1 MQQQAGAGTRGDFF
15 LNVNLVF
22 LSQVAIYGLAF
33 LFRIVLAHGL
43 GDDGLGTYA
52 LFYLSVL
59 IAGAMGNFGV
69 GLGSIYFLNKGE
81 HSLRE
86 LFSSS
91 LFTIIVVAAVSAI
104 AVVAYAFVIDD
115 EAFVSGRAYWLYA
128 PTVTA
133 TVAYMLLTALLHGA
147 SRFLALAVLG
157 IVQGA
162 AAVGIATGL
171 LITDTLDVFGAILAF
186 LGSFALADV
195 IALAAV
201 GLRNL
206 DLRAVVRPRW
216 DVLRRQMGYGVQGQ
230 LSNIA
235 QLFNYRLDQYLIVAF
250 VARAAVGH
258 YAVAVSV
265 GESVW
270 WISSAVAM
278 VMLPRLTGLDKE
290 RADEV
295 TPIICRNTLL
305 VSALAALA
313 LAAVSPL
320 AIRILFGSEFDPAVT
335 PLILLMPGVV
345 AISAVRVLASYLFSR
360 GKVIYNLYTTVLSL
374 LATLAFGLILIPPFE
389 IEGAAI
395 ASSLGY
401 GLALVVS
408 VWFYR
413 RTAEVSLVALLL
425 PTPAD
430 AVHYR
435 DLWRRFAARLG
446 GRSRAASAAENEA
459 ERP

>member
-1 MQQQAGAGTRGDFF
+1 MQEQAGTRGDFF
-15 LNVNLVF
+15 INVNLVF
-22 LSQVAIYGLAF
+22 LSQIAIYGLAF
-33 LFRIVLAHGL
+33 LLRVVLARGL

-59 IAGAMGNFGV
+59 IAGAVGNFGV

-86 LFSSS
+86 LFSTS
-91 LFTIIVVAAVSAI
+91 LFTIVVVGAVSAA
-104 AVVAYAFVIDD
+104 AVVAYALVVDD

-133 TVAYMLLTALLHGA
+133 TVAYMLLTALIHGA
-147 SRFLALAVLG
+147 SRFLALAVIG
-157 IVQGA
+157 VVQGLA
-162 AAVGIATGL
+162 ALGIATGL
-171 LITDTLDVFGAILAF
+171 LIADSLDVYGAVLAF
-186 LGSFALADV
+186 LGSFALAD
-195 IALAAV
+195 ILALALV
-201 GLRNL
+201 GLRNV
-206 DLRAVVRPRW
+206 DLPAVVFPRW
-216 DVLRRQMGYGVQGQ
+216 GVLRRQVGYGMQGQ
-230 LSNIA
+230 LSNLA
-235 QLFNYRLDQYLIVAF
+235 QLFNYRLDQYLVAAF

-295 TPIICRNTLL
+295 TPIVCRNTVF
-305 VSALAALA
+305 VSALGALA
-313 LAAVSPL
+313 LVAVSPL
-320 AIRILFGSEFDPAVT
+320 AIGLLFGDEFDPAVM
-335 PLILLMPGVV
+335 PLMLLMPGVV
-345 AISAVRVLASYLFSR
+345 AISAVRVIGSYLFSR
-360 GKVIYNLYTTVLSL
+360 GKVIYNLYTTVISL
-374 LATLAFGLILIPPFE
+374 LATLAFGLILIPSLE

-401 GLALVVS
+401 GIALVLS

-413 RTAEVSLVALLL
+413 RTAEAGIAELLL
-425 PTPAD
+425 PTFSD

-435 DLWRRFAARLG
+435 DLWRRFTARLSS
-446 GRSRAASAAENEA
+446 RSKAVGAAEKEA